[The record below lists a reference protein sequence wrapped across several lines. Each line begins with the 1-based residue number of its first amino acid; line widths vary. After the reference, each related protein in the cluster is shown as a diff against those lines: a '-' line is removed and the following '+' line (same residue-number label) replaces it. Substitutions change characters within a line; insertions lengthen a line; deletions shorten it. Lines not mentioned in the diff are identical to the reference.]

1 MPQKSC
7 VDLRGETKFRRKF
20 FAKLSFKKAGG
31 ETLRHSLRAD
41 EDIGPYGRGGQ
52 KRNEVSQEVLCQAFF
67 QESGGETLRHSLR
80 ADEDIG
86 PYGRGGRGETK
97 FRRKFF
103 CLLFLQEK

>member
-1 MPQKSC
+1 MPNVLAGGPALLPQKSC

-41 EDIGPYGRGGQ
+41 EDIGPYGRGG
-52 KRNEVSQEVLCQAFF
+52 
-67 QESGGETLRHSLR
+67 
-80 ADEDIG
+80 
-86 PYGRGGRGETK
+86 RGETK